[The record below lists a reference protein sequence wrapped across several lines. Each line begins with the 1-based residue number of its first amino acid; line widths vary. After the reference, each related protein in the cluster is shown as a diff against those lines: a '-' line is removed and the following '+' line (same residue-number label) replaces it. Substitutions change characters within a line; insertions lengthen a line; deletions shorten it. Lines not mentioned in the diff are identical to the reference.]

1 MYREIACICAKKV
14 IDEDH
19 SFEQVEALIVFF
31 SLQRYPEHLGLLCGS
46 KTEAHGALP
55 RAALGASFACFMK
68 PKSPYLSRAPRGAVS
83 DHFDGS
89 AQTQALRISME
100 RKENGFEA

>member
-14 IDEDH
+14 IEEDH

-46 KTEAHGALP
+46 KNEAHGALY
-55 RAALGASFACFMK
+55 RAQPSEH
-68 PKSPYLSRAPRGAVS
+68 
-83 DHFDGS
+83 HFH
-89 AQTQALRISME
+89 AQARNHQM
-100 RKENGFEA
+100 